1 MEKYIADIVIALVL
15 VLAVVQ
21 GARKGLVKSLA
32 GVVTLAVALVGAAF
46 IADAMAEP
54 VAQWMRPLLEQ
65 RIEEKLA
72 SVDTTDAEA
81 MLSAFHFENGELQKM
96 VDDVLQRVQETGAS
110 LVNAVTESVTHAISY
125 AVVYLVAFLVLLLV
139 GWLMLQSLNL
149 VVQMPGLKTLN
160 AIGGGALGLVWGA
173 LLVFLIVWAMLRF
186 GWVLTAEMVENSY
199 LLHFFATNS
208 PLSLLALLT
217 R

>member
-1 MEKYIADIVIALVL
+1 MEKYIADIAIALVL
-15 VLAVVQ
+15 VLAVVL

-65 RIEEKLA
+65 RIEEKLTE
-72 SVDTTDAEA
+72 VDTTDAEA
-81 MLSAFHFENGELQKM
+81 MLSAFHFDNGELQKM

-110 LVNAVTESVTHAISY
+110 LVSAVTDSVTHAVSY
-125 AVVYLVAFLVLLLV
+125 AAVYLVAFLALLLV

-160 AIGGGALGLVWGA
+160 AIGGGALGLVWGV
-173 LLVFLIVWAMLRF
+173 LLVFLIVWLMLRF
-186 GWVLTAEMVENSY
+186 DWVLTAEMVENSY
-199 LLHFFATNS
+199 LLQFFATNS
-208 PLSLLALLT
+208 PLSLLALFY
-217 R
+217 